1 MKSFV
6 LTYSTITEYTRA
18 SQIIHALGAIASSF
32 RVYTAA
38 PAQWVY
44 CARKAIDYLPRGR
57 CIEHQD
63 DLKQIHRKM
72 KILIFQATLH
82 ELAIANVSWTLPWR
96 GRSALISVVNA
107 SPLGDVH
114 SPRAALPA
122 LRGLPP
128 KAERERKGG
137 AALNSAAPP
146 RNMTF
151 HVYEGQPLRKT
162 LNGIRY
168 IQDLSAR
175 SAGSAK
181 LRDSNCAR
189 CQPCLCR
196 DRQAVPGNSYL

>member
-44 CARKAIDYLPRGR
+44 CARKAIDY
-57 CIEHQD
+57 
-63 DLKQIHRKM
+63 
-72 KILIFQATLH
+72 
-82 ELAIANVSWTLPWR
+82 
-96 GRSALISVVNA
+96 
-107 SPLGDVH
+107 VH

-137 AALNSAAPP
+137 AALNSAAPVP
-146 RNMTF
+146 RAQSSVIVMRATPRF
-151 HVYEGQPLRKT
+151 VHSCSLCSFSIGMYSQRMKFELWPEVDSTPR
-162 LNGIRY
+162 
-168 IQDLSAR
+168 R
-175 SAGSAK
+175 S
-181 LRDSNCAR
+181 DS
-189 CQPCLCR
+189 LYT
-196 DRQAVPGNSYL
+196 GLG